1 MYMTTVEFILI
12 SITTGAVSGLGYY
25 FINNQYV
32 LDLPKREET
41 GIYLGFIAH
50 MLIGAL
56 AALAAV
62 TVIIPDVESYKAT
75 IGVSILAAM
84 SGESFLLRNA
94 LQTERRKNQN
104 LNELDKKLEEEIK

>member
-1 MYMTTVEFILI
+1 MTTIEFILTAI
-12 SITTGAVSGLGYY
+12 ITGAASGLGYH
-25 FINNQYV
+25 FINNQYI
-32 LDLPKREET
+32 LDLPKKEES

-50 MLIGAL
+50 MIIGAL

-62 TVIIPDVESYKAT
+62 TVIIPDVESHKAT

-94 LQTERRKNQN
+94 LQTERRKNKN
-104 LNELDKKLEEEIK
+104 LDELDHILEEEIK